1 MPARPFWNSPILA
14 ALFALSALS
23 TGAAGIILA
32 GVFFRRN
39 SPDPEVRADYH
50 NSNYLLISSDALLLG
65 GELVIVFLFLMFAH
79 LTIGDVSHAVETI
92 LPGGQ
97 LAVHFWVGVVLLGL
111 LLPFLV
117 ELVQVVP
124 RLLYEREFK
133 SFVALEI
140 AVPVAILIGGFVLRY
155 IIVVAGQITA
165 PATL

>member
-1 MPARPFWNSPILA
+1 MFLLDVLQSITGQQIL
-14 ALFALSALS
+14 
-23 TGAAGIILA
+23 
-32 GVFFRRN
+32 R
-39 SPDPEVRADYH
+39 
-50 NSNYLLISSDALLLG
+50 
-65 GELVIVFLFLMFAH
+65 LV
-79 LTIGDVSHAVETI
+79 
-92 LPGGQ
+92 
-97 LAVHFWVGVVLLGL
+97 